1 MVTLFLIRHG
11 QPDTGLVKGPVCLGR
26 KDLPLSH
33 EGEKQAAR
41 LAFAFRKIKLDA
53 IYSSPLVRCQKTA
66 AILGEKSGNQELQV
80 KIVPAFTEV
89 DTGEWDGLSFKEIRE
104 KYPDQFEERGR
115 HLGTFVIPGGEAL
128 KSAGDRFYD
137 QFMELIAEEKT
148 AGNKGEATT
157 DRKIAIVSH
166 AGVIQSFLCRITGK
180 NADNLRDFNIPYAS
194 VTTLNITDGEGTG
207 KLTVLVETVGLK
219 PVESISLSEVDRM
232 WGENG
237 VEPPLRAHMEA
248 VADTAMNLI
257 GYDLSLVRGD
267 LLDTAYDFQGT
278 SINVRL
284 LYFAALLH
292 DVARAT
298 GMSFHAE
305 NGAAYLRKQG
315 YLEIAETV
323 KPHHDAAVW
332 KENEPLSEAEILYYA
347 DKLVQGDRLVTLRER
362 FERSRDKCKTEEA
375 VKNHE
380 LRYQAA
386 LGIERKMGI

>member
-1 MVTLFLIRHG
+1 M
-11 QPDTGLVKGPVCLGR
+11 
-26 KDLPLSH
+26 
-33 EGEKQAAR
+33 
-41 LAFAFRKIKLDA
+41 DA
-53 IYSSPLVRCQKTA
+53 
-66 AILGEKSGNQELQV
+66 
-80 KIVPAFTEV
+80 
-89 DTGEWDGLSFKEIRE
+89 
-104 KYPDQFEERGR
+104 
-115 HLGTFVIPGGEAL
+115 
-128 KSAGDRFYD
+128 
-137 QFMELIAEEKT
+137 
-148 AGNKGEATT
+148 

-180 NADNLRDFNIPYAS
+180 NADSLRDFNIPYAS
-194 VTTLNITDGEGTG
+194 VTTLNITEDGEADTFSITDAEEAGN
-207 KLTVLVETVGLK
+207 LIIQVETVGLR

-232 WGENG
+232 WAENG

-305 NGAAYLRKQG
+305 NGAAYLKKQG

-347 DKLVQGDRLVTLRER
+347 DKLVQGDRLVTLHER